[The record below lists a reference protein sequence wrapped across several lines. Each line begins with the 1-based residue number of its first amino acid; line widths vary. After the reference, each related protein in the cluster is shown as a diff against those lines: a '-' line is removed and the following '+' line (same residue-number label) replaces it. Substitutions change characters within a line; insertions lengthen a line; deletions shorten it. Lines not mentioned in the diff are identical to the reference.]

1 MVFQPYIA
9 TALLP
14 LGKLFKFSWKHE
26 GRYSYKQ
33 GLELYEANRK
43 PIQKVH

>member
-1 MVFQPYIA
+1 MVFQPYAA

-26 GRYSYKQ
+26 AHSYKQ